1 MTIGHIVKLT
11 NKEKGDKYKE
21 WLQLIIEP
29 PFMGR
34 LSATMFENKNKNK
47 DNEPDFFL
55 YENISKRGDKDKFEG
70 KTFKVRQI
78 GAVWRRV
85 SKDGKTNFL
94 ALSIDT
100 PLVYGGRFNF
110 SAFETKVP
118 PETNAEN
125 YFWLY
130 DCVWKPYKPSGNNS
144 SFYTSNDYAE
154 PLSYTS
160 NPKGGEIPVYVE
172 NSWEHT

>member
-1 MTIGHIVKLT
+1 MTIGHIVHLT
-11 NKEKGDKYKE
+11 NKESGEAYKE

-55 YENISKRGDKDKFEG
+55 YENITKRGDKDKLGG
-70 KTFKVRQI
+70 KTFKARQI

-94 ALSIDT
+94 AASIDT
-100 PLVYGGRFNF
+100 PLVYGGKFNF
-110 SAFETKVP
+110 SAFESKAID
-118 PETNAEN
+118 EANEQEH
-125 YFWLY
+125 FCLY
-130 DCVWKPYKPSGNNS
+130 DCVWKPYKANNS
-144 SFYTSNDYAE
+144 SNNSYLSSDYAE
-154 PLSYTS
+154 PTTYTS
-160 NPKGGEIPVYVE
+160 NPNGTDIPVYVE
-172 NSWEHT
+172 NWEHT

>member
-11 NKEKGDKYKE
+11 NKEKGENYKE

-34 LSATMFENKNKNK
+34 LSTTMFENKNKNK

-55 YENISKRGDKDKFEG
+55 YENITKRGDKDKFG
-70 KTFKVRQI
+70 GFTFKARQI

-100 PLVYGGRFNF
+100 PLVYGGKFNF
-110 SAFETKVP
+110 SAFQSKAVDEAV
-118 PETNAEN
+118 EQEH
-125 YFWLY
+125 FWLY
-130 DCVWKPYKPSGNNS
+130 DCVWKPYKANNNNS
-144 SFYTSNDYAE
+144 SYYNNGDYAE
-154 PLSYTS
+154 PVGYT
-160 NPKGGEIPVYVE
+160 KGANGDIPVYVE